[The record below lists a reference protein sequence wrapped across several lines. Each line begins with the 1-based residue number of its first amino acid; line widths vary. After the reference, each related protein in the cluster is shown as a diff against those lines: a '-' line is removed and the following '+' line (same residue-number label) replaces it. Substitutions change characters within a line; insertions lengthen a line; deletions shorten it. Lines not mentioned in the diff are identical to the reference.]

1 MISQTIMWL
10 CWFTLKMHYDKF
22 HMDLT
27 ESIISGLI
35 QNVLIILIMFS
46 KGTDETKHLEQLKRN
61 AHYQY
66 EK

>member
-1 MISQTIMWL
+1 
-10 CWFTLKMHYDKF
+10 MHYDKF

-46 KGTDETKHLEQLKRN
+46 KGRDETKHLEQLKGN

-66 EK
+66 GK

>member
-1 MISQTIMWL
+1 
-10 CWFTLKMHYDKF
+10 MHYDKF

-46 KGTDETKHLEQLKRN
+46 KGRDETKHLEQLKRN